1 MILIYILM
9 EAIEPRFDP
18 VGRTATSCSRL
29 WLKTSTQACFFN
41 ASPLPPLPREK
52 TALLIHFENKFQ
64 NFICCLFFLFSHQTK
79 SHFVPK
85 GIQKC
90 EHIFGK
96 RRKQWNGK
104 TFVMQKLKWKEV
116 FDAVATLLRRKSLFI
131 LNCAFNSF

>member
-52 TALLIHFENKFQ
+52 TALLLIFKQVSKFHLLLVFSFHDQ
-64 NFICCLFFLFSHQTK
+64 AQFALHTKKVSKNANAFWKKEKTMERHNFCNAKVEVERSF
-79 SHFVPK
+79 
-85 GIQKC
+85 
-90 EHIFGK
+90 
-96 RRKQWNGK
+96 RRRR
-104 TFVMQKLKWKEV
+104 
-116 FDAVATLLRRKSLFI
+116 DLLSKYVTAEI
-131 LNCAFNSF
+131 I